1 MIVRLR
7 FARHPADRQWQPVS
21 SAKVSNAAKQL
32 NEESALNINRSLP
45 FLNTTAGRAAFVNL
59 RAYEGESF
67 SALICAP
74 PASPAV
80 SGRYRD
86 SFNKSWED

>member
-1 MIVRLR
+1 
-7 FARHPADRQWQPVS
+7 
-21 SAKVSNAAKQL
+21 
-32 NEESALNINRSLP
+32 
-45 FLNTTAGRAAFVNL
+45 
-59 RAYEGESF
+59 
-67 SALICAP
+67 LICAP